1 MDKVVNFHNFGKIIS
16 RLILAINMKHILL
29 PFLLLPSL
37 AFSQKTTI
45 DSSKVKHLD
54 EVEVKAFKRDENSL
68 LPLNDVHNSYIFS
81 GKKHEVISVQS
92 LNANISEKTGRQIFA
107 KVAGAF
113 VYDMDGSG
121 NQMNISTRGLDPHRS
136 WEYNV
141 RQNGIMT
148 NSDIY
153 GYPASHYSAPM
164 ESIQKIEIVRGT
176 ASLQYGAQFG
186 GMINYVTKQ
195 ADTTKKISFESINSV
210 GSYGLFSS
218 YNAIGGKVGKLKY
231 YGYFQKRVSD
241 GYRKNAQSDA
251 QSQFLALEY
260 EFSSKLKAKAE
271 IGRSQYVF
279 HIPGPL
285 TDDMFYQDPRQS
297 TRSRNYFSPD
307 IVVPSLSFDWRI
319 NESTQLQWI
328 NSAVLGTRNS
338 VQIVALAN
346 VPDAIDPAT
355 NQYKN
360 RQVDIDHFNS
370 YSSELRLTK
379 YYNIG
384 NFKNTL
390 VGGLRY
396 INNDLNR
403 QQLGKGTTGSDYD
416 LTLVDPA
423 WGRDLHYKTQN
434 VAVFVENIFYVTP
447 KFNISPAFRLESGTT
462 KMSGYIKYLA
472 SDKVPNEI
480 KHSFPLF
487 GVNSQYKINNHLKI
501 YGGWSQAY
509 RPVIFSDI
517 IPPTAL
523 DVTDQNLKDASGYNA
538 EIGIRGNHKQILHFD
553 ITYFQIQYDNRIG
566 SLILPDAS
574 GNNFVYKTNVG
585 SSLTKGLEVFVEAK
599 PIRTKAT
606 EVSVFTATSYF
617 DASYIKGSVTLS
629 GENKSIVGN
638 RLETVPRWISRNG
651 VTVSHKI
658 VSATLQYSYVADS
671 YSDALN
677 TEKPSADGSKGLVPS
692 YGILDLNTSLK
703 IAPSYTLK
711 LGINNITNEQYFTKR
726 PTGYPG
732 VGVWSSDGRSIVATL
747 QFKI

>member
-1 MDKVVNFHNFGKIIS
+1 MEKIIS

-29 PFLLLPSL
+29 SFLLFPSL
-37 AFSQKTTI
+37 AFSQKTTS
-45 DSSKVKHLD
+45 DSNKVKHLD

-447 KFNISPAFRLESGTT
+447 RFNVSPAFRLESGTT

-472 SDKVPNEI
+472 SDKVPNKI

-487 GVNSQYKINNHLKI
+487 GVNSQYKINNNLKV

-599 PIRTKAT
+599 PIRTKTT
-606 EVSVFTATSYF
+606 EVSIFTATSYF
-617 DASYIKGSVTLS
+617 DASYVKGSVTLS

-651 VTVSHKI
+651 VTIAHKI

-692 YGILDLNTSLK
+692 YGILDFNTSLK

>member
-1 MDKVVNFHNFGKIIS
+1 
-16 RLILAINMKHILL
+16 MKYILL
-29 PFLLLPSL
+29 PFLIIPSL
-37 AFSQKTTI
+37 IFGQKTTV
-45 DSSKVKHLD
+45 DSSKVKQLD
-54 EVEVKAFKRDENSL
+54 EVEIKAFRQDNNSL
-68 LPLNDVHNSYIFS
+68 GDVHNSYIFS
-81 GKKHEVISVQS
+81 GKKYEVIAVSN

-153 GYPASHYSAPM
+153 GYPASHYSPPM

-186 GMINYVTKQ
+186 GMINYVTKK
-195 ADTTKKISFESINSV
+195 ADSTKKISFESISSM
-210 GSYGLFSS
+210 GSYGLFST
-218 YNAIGGKVGKLKY
+218 YNAIGGKIGKLRY

-241 GYRKNAQSDA
+241 GYRKNAKSDA
-251 QSQFLALEY
+251 EAQFLTLEY
-260 EFSSKLKAKAE
+260 DFSSKLKAKAE
-271 IGRSQYVF
+271 IGRSTYVYQM
-279 HIPGPL
+279 PGPL
-285 TDDMFYQDPRQS
+285 TDEMFNQNPRQS

-307 IVVPSLSFDWRI
+307 IIVPSLSFDWKI
-319 NESTQLQWI
+319 NESTQLNWI
-328 NSAVLGTRNS
+328 NSAVLGTRSS
-338 VQIVALAN
+338 VQIVALAT
-346 VPDAIDPAT
+346 VPDVIDPAT
-355 NQYKN
+355 DQYKN
-360 RQVDIDHFNS
+360 RQVDIDNFNS

-379 YYNIG
+379 YYSIG

-396 INNDLNR
+396 INNDLHR
-403 QQLGKGTTGSDYD
+403 QQLGKGTTGTDYD

-434 VAVFVENIFYVTP
+434 VAVFVENIFYITP
-447 KFNISPAFRLESGTT
+447 EFNISPAFRIENGVT

-472 SDKVPNEI
+472 SEKVPNEI

-487 GVNSQYKINNHLKI
+487 GMNTQYKLNNHLKI

-517 IPPTAL
+517 IPPTTL
-523 DVTDQNLKDASGYNA
+523 DVTDQNLKDASGFNA
-538 EIGIRGNHKQILHFD
+538 EIGIRGNLRQKINFD
-553 ITYFQIQYDNRIG
+553 ITYFQIEYNNRIG
-566 SLILPDAS
+566 SLILPDAN
-574 GNNFVYKTNVG
+574 GNNYVYKTNVG
-585 SSLTKGLEVFVEAK
+585 SSVTKGLEVFIEAK
-599 PIRTKAT
+599 PIRTKNS
-606 EVSVFTATSYF
+606 ELSVFTATSYF
-617 DASYIKGSVTLS
+617 DASYVKGSVTLN

-638 RLETVPRWISRNG
+638 RLETVPKWISRNG
-651 VTVSHKI
+651 VTLSHKI

-677 TEKPSADGSKGLVPS
+677 TEQPSVDGAKGLVPS
-692 YGILDLNTSLK
+692 YGIFDLNVSLK
-703 IAPSYTLK
+703 IAQNYTFK
-711 LGINNITNEQYFTKR
+711 LGVNNITNEQYFTKR

>member
-1 MDKVVNFHNFGKIIS
+1 
-16 RLILAINMKHILL
+16 MKYFFL
-29 PFLLLPSL
+29 PFLIIPSL
-37 AFSQKTTI
+37 IFGQKTTV
-45 DSSKVKHLD
+45 DSNKVKQLD
-54 EVEVKAFKRDENSL
+54 EVEIKAYRQDENNL
-68 LPLNDVHNSYIFS
+68 GDVHNSYIFS
-81 GKKHEVISVQS
+81 GKKYEVIAVSN

-153 GYPASHYSAPM
+153 GYPASHYSPPM
-164 ESIQKIEIVRGT
+164 ESIQKIELVRGT

-186 GMINYVTKQ
+186 GMINYITKQ
-195 ADTTKKISFESINSV
+195 ADSTKKISFESISSM
-210 GSYGLFSS
+210 GSYGLFST
-218 YNAIGGKVGKLKY
+218 YNAIGGKIGKLKY

-241 GYRKNAQSDA
+241 GYRKNAKSDA
-251 QSQFLALEY
+251 EAQFLTLEY
-260 EFSSKLKAKAE
+260 DFSSTLKAKAE
-271 IGRSQYVF
+271 IGRSTYVYQ
-279 HIPGPL
+279 IPGPL
-285 TDDMFYQDPRQS
+285 TDEMFNQNPRQS

-307 IVVPSLSFDWRI
+307 IIVPSLSFDWKI
-319 NESTQLQWI
+319 NESTQLNWI
-328 NSAVLGTRNS
+328 NSAVLGTRSS
-338 VQIVALAN
+338 VQIVALAT
-346 VPDAIDPAT
+346 VPDVIDPAT
-355 NQYKN
+355 DQYKN
-360 RQVDIDHFNS
+360 RQVDIDNFNS

-379 YYNIG
+379 HYSIG

-390 VGGLRY
+390 VGGIRY
-396 INNDLNR
+396 INNDLHR
-403 QQLGKGTTGSDYD
+403 QQLGKGTTGTDYE

-447 KFNISPAFRLESGTT
+447 QFNISPAFRIENGVT

-472 SDKVPNEI
+472 SEKVLNEI

-487 GVNSQYKINNHLKI
+487 GVNTQYKLNNHLKI

-523 DVTDQNLKDASGYNA
+523 DVTDQNLKDASGHNI
-538 EIGIRGNHKQILHFD
+538 EVGIRGNHKQKLNFD
-553 ITYFQIQYDNRIG
+553 ITYFQIEYNNRIG
-566 SLILPDAS
+566 SLILPDAN

-585 SSLTKGLEVFVEAK
+585 SSVTKGLEVFVEAK
-599 PIRTKAT
+599 PIKTKNT
-606 EVSVFTATSYF
+606 ELSIFTATSYF
-617 DASYIKGSVTLS
+617 DASYVKGSVTLN

-638 RLETVPRWISRNG
+638 RLETVPKWISRNG
-651 VTVSHKI
+651 VTLTHKTL
-658 VSATLQYSYVADS
+658 SATLQYSYVADS

-677 TEKPSADGSKGLVPS
+677 TEKPSVDGAKGLVPAYS
-692 YGILDLNTSLK
+692 IFDFNASLK
-703 IAPSYTLK
+703 IAQNYTFK
-711 LGINNITNEQYFTKR
+711 LGVNNFTNTQYFTKR

>member
-1 MDKVVNFHNFGKIIS
+1 
-16 RLILAINMKHILL
+16 MKHILL

-487 GVNSQYKINNHLKI
+487 GVNSQYKINNNLKV

>member
-1 MDKVVNFHNFGKIIS
+1 MDKIINFHNFGKIIS

-447 KFNISPAFRLESGTT
+447 RFNVSPAFRLESGTT

-585 SSLTKGLEVFVEAK
+585 SSLTKGLEVFIEAK
-599 PIRTKAT
+599 PIRTKTT
-606 EVSVFTATSYF
+606 EVSIFTATSYF
-617 DASYIKGSVTLS
+617 DASYVKGSVTLS

-651 VTVSHKI
+651 VTIAHKI

-692 YGILDLNTSLK
+692 YGILDFNTSLK

-747 QFKI
+747 QFNI

>member
-1 MDKVVNFHNFGKIIS
+1 MNN
-16 RLILAINMKHILL
+16 LIL
-29 PFLLLPSL
+29 PFVLITTST
-37 AFSQKTTI
+37 FCQKTII
-45 DSSKVKHLD
+45 DSSKVKQLD
-54 EVEVKAFKRDENSL
+54 EVEIRAFRREENSL
-68 LPLNDVHNSYIFS
+68 LPLADVHNNFIFS
-81 GKKHEVISVQS
+81 GKKHEVIDVQN

-153 GYPASHYSAPM
+153 GYPASHYSPPM
-164 ESIQKIEIVRGT
+164 ESIQKIELVRGT

-186 GMINYVTKQ
+186 GMINYI
-195 ADTTKKISFESINSV
+195 TKKADSTKKVSFESISSM
-210 GSYGLFSS
+210 GSYGLFST
-218 YNAIGGKVGKLKY
+218 YNAIGGKIGKLKY
-231 YGYFQKRVSD
+231 YGYIQKRVSD
-241 GYRKNAQSDA
+241 GYRKNANSDA
-251 QSQFLALEY
+251 EAQFLTLEY
-260 EFSSKLKAKAE
+260 DFSPNLRAKAE
-271 IGRSQYVF
+271 IGRSTYVYQM
-279 HIPGPL
+279 PGPL
-285 TDDMFYQDPRQS
+285 TDAMFYQDPRQS

-307 IVVPSLSFDWRI
+307 ITVPSLSFDWKI
-319 NESTQLQWI
+319 NESTQLNWTT
-328 NSAVLGTRNS
+328 SAVLGTRSS

-346 VPDAIDPAT
+346 VPDVIDPTT

-360 RQVDIDHFNS
+360 RQVDIDNFNS
-370 YSSELRLTK
+370 YASELRLTK
-379 YYNIG
+379 YYAIG

-390 VGGLRY
+390 VSGLRY
-396 INNDLNR
+396 INNDLHR
-403 QQLGKGTTGSDYD
+403 QQLGKGTTGSDFD

-434 VAVFVENIFYVTP
+434 VAFFVENIFYVTP
-447 KFNISPAFRLESGTT
+447 QFNISPALRIENGVT
-462 KMSGYIKYLA
+462 KMSGYIKYLVPE
-472 SDKVPNEI
+472 KVPNEI
-480 KHSFPLF
+480 KHAFPLF
-487 GVNSQYKINNHLKI
+487 GVNTQYKFSNHLKI

-517 IPPTAL
+517 IPATAL

-538 EIGIRGNHKQILHFD
+538 EIGIRGNHQQKIYFD
-553 ITYFQIQYDNRIG
+553 ITYFQIGYHNRIG
-566 SLILPDAS
+566 SLILPDANGS
-574 GNNFVYKTNVG
+574 NYVYKTNVG
-585 SSLTKGLEVFVEAK
+585 SSLTKGLEVFVE
-599 PIRTKAT
+599 TKAIQT
-606 EVSVFTATSYF
+606 KNSSVSIFTATSYF
-617 DASYIKGSVTLS
+617 DASYVKGLVTLN

-651 VTVSHKI
+651 ITLSHKTL
-658 VSATLQYSYVADS
+658 SATLQYSYVADS

-677 TEKPSADGSKGLVPS
+677 TEMPSADGAKGLVPAYS
-692 YGILDLNTSLK
+692 LFDFNASLK
-703 IAPSYTLK
+703 IAQNYTFK
-711 LGINNITNEQYFTKR
+711 LGVNNFTNTQYFTKR